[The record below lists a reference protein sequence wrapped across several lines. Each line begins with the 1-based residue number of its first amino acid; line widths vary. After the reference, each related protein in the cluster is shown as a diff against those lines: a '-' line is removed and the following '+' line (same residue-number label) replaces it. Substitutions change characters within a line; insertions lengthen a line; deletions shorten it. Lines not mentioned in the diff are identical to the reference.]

1 MKRVTLVAVF
11 LLFVAAIATA
21 AEDAPKVELFAG
33 YSLFHC
39 NPGIDATCNLNG
51 WDASATFKVNN
62 TLGIVADFG
71 GTYGTVKFQDTMFH
85 TFAFGPK
92 ISYRTAKVTPF
103 AQALFG
109 LSQAK
114 MTPQGANGSNYAA
127 SDNFEMAIGGGL
139 DVNAGKMAI
148 RVAQAEFI
156 TTPAGGA
163 AYNHF
168 KYSAGFVFKLG
179 K

>member
-71 GTYGTVKFQDTMFH
+71 GNYGTVKFQDTMVH

-92 ISYRTAKVTPF
+92 IAYRTAKMTPF

-109 LSQAK
+109 LSQGK
-114 MTPQGANGSNYAA
+114 MTPSGVVAKA
-127 SDNFEMAIGGGL
+127 SDNFEMSIGGGL
-139 DVNAGKMAI
+139 DFNAGKMAI

-156 TTPAGGA
+156 TTPAGGNA
-163 AYNHF
+163 LNHF
-168 KYSAGFVFKLG
+168 KYSTGLVFKLG